1 MHILKD
7 SITLTAYFEKP
18 MKKKIA
24 YLVLTIMLT
33 NLPLCKSQEVK
44 EEVPDDVLE
53 EELRAEAE
61 PIREIRDRDLKEE
74 VKKPL
79 KKR

>member
-1 MHILKD
+1 
-7 SITLTAYFEKP
+7 
-18 MKKKIA
+18 MKKILF
-24 YLVLTIMLT
+24 YLLFVLISFQLT
-33 NLPLCKSQEVK
+33 LCKSQEVK
-44 EEVPDDVLE
+44 EEEPDDILE

-79 KKR
+79 RKR

>member
-1 MHILKD
+1 
-7 SITLTAYFEKP
+7 
-18 MKKKIA
+18 MKRKIP
-24 YLVLTIMLT
+24 YLLIVAMLIQFAF
-33 NLPLCKSQEVK
+33 CKSQEVK
-44 EEVPDDVLE
+44 EEEPDDVLE

-61 PIREIRDRDLKEE
+61 PIREIRDRDLKED

>member
-1 MHILKD
+1 
-7 SITLTAYFEKP
+7 
-18 MKKKIA
+18 
-24 YLVLTIMLT
+24 MLT

>member
-1 MHILKD
+1 
-7 SITLTAYFEKP
+7 
-18 MKKKIA
+18 MKKILY
-24 YLVLTIMLT
+24 YLLIPAIFFQLT
-33 NLPLCKSQEVK
+33 LCKSQEVR
-44 EEVPDDVLE
+44 EEEPDDILE

-79 KKR
+79 RKR